1 MKSIVLAS
9 AFLAAMAG
17 VNAPSMAGNSDKIT
31 LIHIGDIHGHML
43 PRPNARSDGN
53 GSYEGGLARMYTQ
66 IQQIRKQDK
75 NTLLLNTG
83 DTIQG
88 SAEAM
93 FTRGQALV
101 DVINKF
107 GIDAF
112 APGNWEFVYG
122 TERFIELFGPGTP
135 KAPWNALS
143 ANLYYDGEPY
153 AAKTGQRV
161 LPPYMIKQVGNLKVG
176 LLGLT
181 TDRGP
186 QVVGKAVTK
195 GFRFLKN
202 GDELDAEVTGLVK
215 QLRDSEKVDLLV
227 VLSEMGLANNMRI
240 ADKIPGIDAILSSDM
255 HEITRQP
262 VVSKTGTVI
271 VEEGQDGTVMGQLAL
286 TVKDGKMEKWDWTL
300 HRMDKRIKENKEIAA
315 LVKEARKTFVTG
327 PDFKQH
333 VNPFNGTLLQRPIDT
348 VVGYTKIP
356 LHRSNFSNENM
367 PAVIEGSSH
376 DFLADAFR
384 AQANADIGAIRGFRY
399 GTHVL
404 PGPIKME
411 DLYHFIPVG
420 PMIARGTIKGKDL
433 KAQIEGAA
441 DGSLNPN
448 VSAWTG
454 GWLFNFSGVTMNL
467 HPFAEK
473 GARASSVMIFNKKK
487 NVWEALDPN
496 ADYTYASYHYTR
508 DPNLINVL
516 PATNIEVVKDE
527 KGNPLDGVEVVVRY
541 LQSLPGKTANPELNR
556 IKLLVP
562 LPPARNGSPE
572 IQPWRGAL

>member
-1 MKSIVLAS
+1 MKLTIAGSVFLAVLAGLNTP
-9 AFLAAMAG
+9 AIAG
-17 VNAPSMAGNSDKIT
+17 QSDKIT

-53 GSYEGGLARMYTQ
+53 GSDEGGLARMYTQ
-66 IQQIRKQDK
+66 IEQIRKLEK
-75 NTLLLNTG
+75 NTLLINTG
-83 DTIQG
+83 DTVQG

-101 DVINKF
+101 DVLNKF

-122 TERFIELFGPGTP
+122 TERFLELFGQNAP
-135 KAPWNALS
+135 KAPWNTLS

-153 AAKTGQRV
+153 ADKTGQRV
-161 LPPYMIKQVGNLKVG
+161 LPPYIIRQVGSLKVG

-186 QVVGKAVTK
+186 QVVGKGVTK

-202 GDELDAEVTGLVK
+202 GDELDTEVATLVK
-215 QLRDSEKVDLLV
+215 QLRQTEKVDLLV
-227 VLSEMGLANNMRI
+227 VLSEMGLANNLRI
-240 ADKIPGIDAILSSDM
+240 TDKISGIDAVLSSDM
-255 HEITRQP
+255 HETTRQP
-262 VVSKTGTVI
+262 VISKNGTVI

-286 TVKDGKMEKWDWTL
+286 TVKNGKMEKWDWTL
-300 HRMDKRIKENKEIAA
+300 HRLDKRIKENKEIAA
-315 LVKEARKTFVTG
+315 LIKDARKTFVAG

-348 VVGYTKIP
+348 IVGYTRIP
-356 LHRSNFSNENM
+356 LHRSNFSQENM

-384 AQANADIGAIRGFRY
+384 AQAEADIGAIRGFRY

-420 PMIARGTIKGKDL
+420 PMIARGIIKGKDL

-441 DGSLNPN
+441 DGSLNSK
-448 VSAWTG
+448 VESWTG
-454 GWLFNFSGVTMNL
+454 GWLFNFSGVTMNI

-473 GARASSVMIFNKKK
+473 GSRASSVKIFNKKN

-496 ADYTYASYHYTR
+496 ADYTYASYHYKR
-508 DPNLINVL
+508 DPDLINVI
-516 PATNIEVVKDE
+516 PATNVEVLKDE

-541 LQSLPGKTANPELNR
+541 LQSLPDKTANPELNR
-556 IKLLVP
+556 IKLLAP
-562 LPPARNGSPE
+562 LSPYRTGNPE
-572 IQPWRGAL
+572 IQPWRGAQ